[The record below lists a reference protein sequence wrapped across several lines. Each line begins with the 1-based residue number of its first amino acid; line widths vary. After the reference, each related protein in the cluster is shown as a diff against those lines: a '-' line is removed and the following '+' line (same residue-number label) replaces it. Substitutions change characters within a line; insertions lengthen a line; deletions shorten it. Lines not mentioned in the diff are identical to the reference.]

1 MLKNM
6 YEESIKKYIESV
18 KEYEFDNEEQNMEYK
33 EMAVNI
39 LKEDNLV
46 SNLSREQVE
55 YMCYYLTKRKL
66 IDNDIKRDVT
76 IEKLEDKTIGIHNNN
91 KISYN
96 SKYIEIAANA
106 KGESRF
112 NIFDIMK
119 TINHEVEHAVQ
130 KEKMKTET
138 YDYNAIRY
146 TKEDICYSLYGD
158 SFYKN
163 NYWNINFEH
172 DANIAGYLNTLE
184 DLKELAPHY
193 VEKYDVIC
201 KGNCSELKN
210 KLNKGELEFEAYGE
224 KIVDQ
229 KNLATTAG
237 INLAIRNK
245 GNEIILNNPLLLKEY
260 NIDGSKKNYN
270 QLNTDR
276 QRHISN
282 LRINSET
289 DDMVNV
295 QGEQITKAKAIE
307 KEYNDIINSDPLL
320 QVQRLERHIIRDSL
334 YDKKKNP
341 EKFEQISKI
350 TKNATINYKDI
361 MNYEKDRVN
370 ELKKEEMQL
379 KRKLEKGEI
388 KSYQYTKE
396 ICKIYGES
404 NLVRDI
410 YSQVISDNENL
421 DEQRKKSTE
430 DIKEMNLAKKI
441 LKEKYNVDFDMRQDS
456 EKNGFVLAEN
466 GLQIKRYNDE
476 EFLEIIAQIKT
487 KNQNLIRNYGMSK
500 KAKQLDQDNI
510 LINKLYDELSDII
523 ETENIGEKIE
533 TKFKDEDILSN
544 ISKNDFRSNLK
555 EQVVDDKKYIENI
568 ADDKNKSKIKDEK
581 QNLNNNNV
589 GNINNER

>member
-1 MLKNM
+1 MDQEL
-6 YEESIKKYIESV
+6 IKKYIESV

-568 ADDKNKSKIKDEK
+568 ADDKNQSKIKDEK

>member
-1 MLKNM
+1 MD
-6 YEESIKKYIESV
+6 EESIKKYIESV
-18 KEYEFDNEEQNMEYK
+18 KEYEFDNEEKNMEYK
-33 EMAVNI
+33 EMAINI
-39 LKEDNLV
+39 LKENNLLN
-46 SNLSREQVE
+46 NLSVEQVE
-55 YMCYYLTKRKL
+55 YMCYYLTKKKL
-66 IDNDIKRDVT
+66 VSNDIKRDVT

-96 SKYIEIAANA
+96 FKYIEIAANA
-106 KGESRF
+106 KGESEF
-112 NIFDIMK
+112 NIFNIMK
-119 TINHEVEHAVQ
+119 NINHEVEHAVQ

-146 TKEDICYSLYGD
+146 TKEYICYYLYGD

-193 VEKYDVIC
+193 VKKYEVVC
-201 KGNCSELKN
+201 KENFSELKN
-210 KLNKGELEFEAYGE
+210 KLNKGELEFQAYGE

-276 QRHISN
+276 QKHIIN
-282 LRINSET
+282 LRINNKT

-295 QGEQITKAKAIE
+295 QGDQLTKAKAIE

-361 MNYEKDRVN
+361 MNYEKDRIN

-410 YSQVISDNENL
+410 YSQIISDNENL

-441 LKEKYNVDFDMRQDS
+441 LKEKYDVDFDMRQDS

-466 GLQIKRYNDE
+466 GLQIKRYKDE
-476 EFLEIIAQIKT
+476 EFIEIIEKIKCKNQRKAYQLPLCKKKQQLEQDDILITKLRDELNFEIKT
-487 KNQNLIRNYGMSK
+487 KNVGN
-500 KAKQLDQDNI
+500 
-510 LINKLYDELSDII
+510 E
-523 ETENIGEKIE
+523 IE
-533 TKFKDEDILSN
+533 TKFKDEEILSN

-568 ADDKNKSKIKDEK
+568 SDDKNQSKSKDEK
-581 QNLNNNNV
+581 QNLNNNNNNNV
-589 GNINNER
+589 ENIHNQR